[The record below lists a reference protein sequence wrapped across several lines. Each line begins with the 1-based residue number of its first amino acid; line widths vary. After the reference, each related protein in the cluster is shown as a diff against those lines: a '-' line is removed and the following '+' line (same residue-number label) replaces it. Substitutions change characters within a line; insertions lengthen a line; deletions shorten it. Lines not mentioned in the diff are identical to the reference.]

1 MIRVGYFTFN
11 SWAISG
17 YTKVFWRDE
26 PIRSLGPEVGVLVAS
41 GVVLFVLARWFARK
55 WEYV

>member
-1 MIRVGYFTFN
+1 VGYFTFN

-17 YTKVFWRDE
+17 YQKVFWRDE
-26 PIRSLGPEVGVLVAS
+26 PISSLGPEIAVLVGA